1 MPEWKPPFLSEKS
14 FHTNP
19 VNPAPNFSG
28 EIPSCCCCVLQLTI
42 VPQSRIKEKVSHFI
56 IKKSCYWRVDSL
68 GSGEHKH
75 ESFEKIEAAVLI
87 CSSK

>member
-1 MPEWKPPFLSEKS
+1 METTFFVRKVIPYQPSKPRSEFLRGNPFLLLLC
-14 FHTNP
+14 FATYN
-19 VNPAPNFSG
+19 
-28 EIPSCCCCVLQLTI
+28 I
-42 VPQSRIKEKVSHFI
+42 PQSRIKEKVSHFI